1 MELKENNKFLNTGN
15 GEIRDCTI
23 CDENRV
29 ERIDCDVTTDRECVD
44 IYDSDSPLTCENDI
58 GNINTL
64 LFNNGTPLDDLA
76 TIANY
81 IQNINSEVDYSY
93 FDPNIKRN

>member
-1 MELKENNKFLNTGN
+1 MEKLILNSCYEIDGYHYKACRRDKIIPMELKENNKFLNTGN

-58 GNINTL
+58 GNINIFYLTMVHHWM
-64 LFNNGTPLDDLA
+64 
-76 TIANY
+76 I
-81 IQNINSEVDYSY
+81 
-93 FDPNIKRN
+93 